1 MKRLAQ
7 EVFRGVGQYLHA
19 QLKIMAVICL
29 LCIGGLWILK
39 VRHFLGY
46 GLVLGILDAF
56 PVLGTG
62 LFLVPAG
69 IFQMLLGDSFQGVG
83 FLVLYGVTAV
93 VRQILEPRLIGNH
106 MGVSPLLV
114 LLSVY
119 LGIFLYG
126 GFGFLL
132 GPLSALLI
140 YGISKNFINKKQ

>member
-1 MKRLAQ
+1 M
-7 EVFRGVGQYLHA
+7 
-19 QLKIMAVICL
+19 
-29 LCIGGLWILK
+29 
-39 VRHFLGY
+39 GY

-119 LGIFLYG
+119 WGFFCTVVSVFFWDLCLRFLSTE
-126 GFGFLL
+126 FQKIL
-132 GPLSALLI
+132 
-140 YGISKNFINKKQ
+140 

>member
-1 MKRLAQ
+1 M
-7 EVFRGVGQYLHA
+7 G
-19 QLKIMAVICL
+19 
-29 LCIGGLWILK
+29 
-39 VRHFLGY
+39 FLD
-46 GLVLGILDAF
+46 VF

-69 IFQMLLGDSFQGVG
+69 IFQMLLGDCFQGVG
-83 FLVLYGVTAV
+83 VLVLYGVTAV